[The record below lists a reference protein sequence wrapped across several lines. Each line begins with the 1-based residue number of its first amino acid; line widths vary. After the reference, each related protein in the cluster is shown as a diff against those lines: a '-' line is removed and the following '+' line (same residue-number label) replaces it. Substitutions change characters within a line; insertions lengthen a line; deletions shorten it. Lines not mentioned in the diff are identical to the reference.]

1 MSNNERV
8 MASNLEIL
16 VLDWLDKRGIVYDF
30 QSSLLGGRV
39 EFGGMVI
46 DIILPESGIAM
57 RIMGEYYHSGVIQEA
72 KDREQRSMLEGLGY
86 RVVDLQEADLTT
98 NLDAV
103 MEKAIMGDEM
113 SEIDTDL
120 LRGDPGMA
128 AGMITGLGDP
138 TSKIPSSHTTPV
150 VRTDVA
156 VSNVLNGTLVYDG
169 GIECDCWFKWGETVE
184 EEGCLRGIFPF
195 NCLKFY
201 HQINQDTP
209 IHCLDFIEASDKLVH
224 ETPFQRNKRTD
235 DTFDEQLNL
244 EEDTWYAFMAKARN
258 PSYSVDGAVRCF
270 MGV

>member
-1 MSNNERV
+1 MTTELILTDLER
-8 MASNLEIL
+8 L
-16 VLDWLDKRGIVYDF
+16 VYTWLVERNIEFDF
-30 QSSLLGGRV
+30 QSSLMGGRI
-39 EFGGMVI
+39 EFGGAVV
-46 DIILPESGIAM
+46 DFILVESGILL
-57 RIMGEYYHSGVIQEA
+57 RVFGEYWHTGLVQEA

-86 RVVDLQEADLTT
+86 RVVDLHEEELTT

-120 LRGDPGMA
+120 LRGNPGMA

-138 TSKIPSSHTTPV
+138 TSKIPPSHTTPV
-150 VRTDVA
+150 VRTDLA

-169 GIECDCWFKWGETVE
+169 GIECDCWFKWGEAVE
-184 EEGCLRGIFPF
+184 EAGCLRGIFPF

-201 HQINQDTP
+201 YQITQETP
-209 IHCLDFIEASDKLVH
+209 IHCLDFIEAPDNLVH

-235 DTFDEQLNL
+235 DTFDKQLSI
-244 EEDTWYAFMAKARN
+244 EEDTWYAYLAKARN